1 MKMNMKRQKTDR
13 NLPKTLPAIV
23 QKHRPNVLAARKLPT
38 EISKFMSKNPAEKN
52 YHRKNIQP
60 RPALQKKAYLT
71 CQMLPDVFLI
81 SKYTPSNQSVNSFK
95 NRQMLPEVGQI
106 FFSNIWLLYLTVF
119 IDKFHR
125 CQMLQIFS
133 QVTAHTY
140 VCACACAPAYTCVD
154 PPTNICNIW
163 RYWQLPEIIH
173 VFRARCFAR
182 C

>member
-1 MKMNMKRQKTDR
+1 MKRQKTDR

-23 QKHRPNVLAARKLPT
+23 QFLEKHRPNVHAARKLPA
-38 EISKFMSKNPAEKN
+38 EISKFMSKKPTEKN

-60 RPALQKKAYLT
+60 HPALQKKASLT
-71 CQMLPDVFLI
+71 CQMLPDVFLT
-81 SKYTPSNQSVNSFK
+81 SKYTSLNQSVNSFK
-95 NRQMLPEVGQI
+95 NHQMLPEVGQI

-133 QVTAHTY
+133 QVTAQ
-140 VCACACAPAYTCVD
+140 ACACVRVRACVHVRR